1 MIDREVTVCSRGDC
15 ADASFGLFEPALLL
29 GVDEPPA
36 VFDEF
41 APSVALG
48 ERDGELGFKLVVNR
62 FVVEDNCVSVLVWL
76 ASGVDERMDRGGHPA
91 GHRPVAR
98 AGSLV
103 GWCAG
108 PLGWSPCGRER
119 WQRMVDERLTD

>member
-15 ADASFGLFEPALLL
+15 ADASFGLFEPALAL
-29 GVDEPPA
+29 GVAEPPA

-48 ERDGELGFKLVVNR
+48 ERDDELGFKLVVNR

-76 ASGVDERMDRGGHPA
+76 ASGVDERMDRGGHFA
-91 GHRPVAR
+91 GHRP
-98 AGSLV
+98 GSR
-103 GWCAG
+103 GG
-108 PLGWSPCGRER
+108 FPLGVGGRGR
-119 WQRMVDERLTD
+119 RGAALSAR

>member
-1 MIDREVTVCSRGDC
+1 MIDREVIVCSRDDC
-15 ADASFGLFEPALLL
+15 ADASFRLFEPALPL

-48 ERDGELGFKLVVNR
+48 ERDGELGSKLFVNR
-62 FVVEDNCVSVLVWL
+62 FVVADSCVSALVWL

-98 AGSLV
+98 AGFPRGLATRTARV
-103 GWCAG
+103 VTMRTLKMAADG
-108 PLGWSPCGRER
+108 
-119 WQRMVDERLTD
+119 

>member
-1 MIDREVTVCSRGDC
+1 MIDPEVTVCPRCDF
-15 ADASFGLFEPALLL
+15 ADASFGLFEPALPL

-41 APSVALG
+41 APGVSLSAG
-48 ERDGELGFKLVVNR
+48 DGELGFKLVVNR

-91 GHRPVAR
+91 GHPRCSGGAPSWVGDQDHSGGHHAD
-98 AGSLV
+98 AKDGS
-103 GWCAG
+103 GW
-108 PLGWSPCGRER
+108 
-119 WQRMVDERLTD
+119 LTSG

>member
-15 ADASFGLFEPALLL
+15 ADASFGLFEPALAL

-48 ERDGELGFKLVVNR
+48 ERDGELGFKLFVNR

-76 ASGVDERMDRGGHPA
+76 ARGVDERMDRGGHPA
-91 GHRPVAR
+91 GHHPGCSGGLSSWVGDQDRSGGHHAD
-98 AGSLV
+98 AKDGS
-103 GWCAG
+103 GW
-108 PLGWSPCGRER
+108 
-119 WQRMVDERLTD
+119 LTSVN

>member
-15 ADASFGLFEPALLL
+15 ADASFGLFEPALAL
-29 GVDEPPA
+29 GIDEPPA

-41 APSVALG
+41 APSVPLG

-76 ASGVDERMDRGGHPA
+76 ASGVDERMDRGGHSA

-98 AGSLV
+98 AGFPRGLATRTARV
-103 GWCAG
+103 VT
-108 PLGWSPCGRER
+108 
-119 WQRMVDERLTD
+119 MRLKMAADG

>member
-15 ADASFGLFEPALLL
+15 ADASFGLFEPALAL

-48 ERDGELGFKLVVNR
+48 ERDGELGFKLFVNR

-91 GHRPVAR
+91 DHHPVAR
-98 AGSLV
+98 AGFLV
-103 GWCAG
+103 VGDRDRSGGHHADAKDGSGW
-108 PLGWSPCGRER
+108 
-119 WQRMVDERLTD
+119 LTSG

>member
-1 MIDREVTVCSRGDC
+1 MIVWSRGDC
-15 ADASFGLFEPALLL
+15 ADASFGLFEPAFAL

-48 ERDGELGFKLVVNR
+48 GRDGELRFKLVVNR

-76 ASGVDERMDRGGHPA
+76 ASGVDERMDS
-91 GHRPVAR
+91 R
-98 AGSLV
+98 AGFPRGLATRTARV
-103 GWCAG
+103 VTMRTRKMAADG
-108 PLGWSPCGRER
+108 
-119 WQRMVDERLTD
+119 